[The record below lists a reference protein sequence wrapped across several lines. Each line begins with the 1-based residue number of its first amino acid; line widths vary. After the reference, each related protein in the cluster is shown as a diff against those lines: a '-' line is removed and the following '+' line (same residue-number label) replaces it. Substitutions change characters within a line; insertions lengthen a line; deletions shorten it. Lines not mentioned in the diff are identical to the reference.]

1 MRAICA
7 VARDSSTLCKPPN
20 SADPRATSIGWY
32 GEEHCVSIRVV
43 GPSLRWNG
51 TYLPSAPST
60 AGGAGMFPAL
70 RGYVGCSVKI
80 PIGAEEYSVGLD
92 DATSLPAPSPYYP
105 VLTLLGGFTTGG
117 YDALATGPGLAAAAV
132 AGLQDLPAG
141 LNLTLSQEARNGSK
155 LARGMVGLDV
165 VRGMEG
171 RILVVCV
178 GADARATSG
187 GVESVVAAMAA
198 CVEIEIQRC
207 MYCVGTGDTLG
218 AVMSRLV
225 GDSNWLRLWAVNGN
239 DDGRQDTI
247 LITHPDQI
255 GQSSAGE
262 GDFVGQEVMYLGRVY
277 RAKVAR
283 DGRRRPLNVQ
293 GGGRKEGLRD

>member
-1 MRAICA
+1 
-7 VARDSSTLCKPPN
+7 VTPPQ
-20 SADPRATSIGWY
+20 
-32 GEEHCVSIRVV
+32 
-43 GPSLRWNG
+43 
-51 TYLPSAPST
+51 TYTPPQHQ
-60 AGGAGMFPAL
+60 
-70 RGYVGCSVKI
+70 I